1 MTGDSVGRLAVTWRP
16 DADLDPA
23 GSARLDRLVA
33 ALVAGGLD
41 GGLAPSSD
49 GGAPTCVRRVVVPV
63 HRMQW
68 DGADDNLVA
77 GWATA
82 LRAAVEGAVD
92 AGGEDVVRFRSRPA
106 ARQDLVTA
114 LLRGDRAREWAWR
127 LLGLWPAGGAD
138 GTVEV
143 LHRVLL
149 ELGRDEPSAV
159 PGLLVAVA
167 QARLLPQLVAAAGAE
182 VVAGLVERAWQ
193 AAGGPPAG
201 APPPGGSP
209 VAPGTVGSGPVR
221 APGAA
226 DDELCTY
233 LLDRSEVA
241 RAPAGAFPAR
251 SRGVLLPA
259 LAAAAVLEV
268 EPALAGRPGARP
280 LRAALMARLA
290 GAPGTAAPPERPRP
304 HPTAPGREVR
314 PGPWEP
320 PSHPAGS
327 GAPGAPPAGGAGTG
341 PAVAPAPPTA
351 PGDPAPAGPAEAT
364 AHRATAGAT
373 VWGGLLFLLPVVED
387 LALPQRVA
395 DDPRRFGPALR
406 PVLHELARTV
416 VARADPDGHPA
427 AADDPAVLAF
437 AGLPP
442 TAPPPRPVRAD
453 LRLDPEVDAVAATL
467 AERVPRTAWGGDR
480 AAAELL
486 LAVCRRRAVVAA
498 DPGWIDVELD
508 PEEVDVDVRRAGLDL
523 DPGYVPWLGCVVR
536 FRYG

>member
-1 MTGDSVGRLAVTWRP
+1 MTGDSMGRLAVTWRP

-33 ALVAGGLD
+33 ALVDGGLD
-41 GGLAPSSD
+41 GGLVPSSD
-49 GGAPTCVRRVVVPV
+49 GAPTCVRRVVVPV

-68 DGADDNLVA
+68 DGADDHLVA

-138 GTVEV
+138 GTADV

-149 ELGRDEPSAV
+149 ELGRNEPSAV

-167 QARLLPQLVAAAGAE
+167 RARLMPQLVAAAGAE
-182 VVAGLVERAWQ
+182 LVAGLVERAWQ
-193 AAGGPPAG
+193 AAGGPRVG
-201 APPPGGSP
+201 APTPGGSP
-209 VAPGTVGSGPVR
+209 VPDGPVGSGLVP

-226 DDELCTY
+226 EDELCTY

-241 RAPAGAFPAR
+241 RAPAGAVPAR

-268 EPALAGRPGARP
+268 EPALARRPGARA
-280 LRAALMARLA
+280 LRAALAARLA
-290 GAPGTAAPPERPRP
+290 GAPVTAAPPERPEP
-304 HPTAPGREVR
+304 YPTATGRGIR
-314 PGPWEP
+314 PGPSDP

-327 GAPGAPPAGGAGTG
+327 GTLDAPQAGGAGTE
-341 PAVAPAPPTA
+341 PAAAPPPPAA
-351 PGDPAPAGPAEAT
+351 PGDPAPGGPAEAT
-364 AHRATAGAT
+364 AHRAPAGAT
-373 VWGGLLFLLPVVED
+373 GWGGLLFLLPVVAD

-395 DDPRRFGPALR
+395 DDPRRFGPVLR
-406 PVLHELARTV
+406 LVLHELARTI

-442 TAPPPRPVRAD
+442 TAPPPRLLRAD

-467 AERVPRTAWGGDR
+467 AERLPRTARDGDR
-480 AAAELL
+480 AAGELF
-486 LAVCRRRAVVAA
+486 LAVCRRRAVVVA

-508 PEEVDVDVRRAGLDL
+508 PEEVDVEVRRAGLDL